1 MTLAARIPAEKSDGD
16 INPHKLLLKM
26 ECPRSHNSSLIV
38 KELIKPVASL
48 LTEFYDVNFTTG
60 QAKSGICGLHRG
72 LLAPDKKALMIF
84 SMSTAES
91 QVIHQQSLPV
101 PTGPGPWQLGI
112 TFLAWFRAAPSH
124 GAQKHTRVPGQVH
137 IRASWHK
144 TNTDHQPGKR

>member
-1 MTLAARIPAEKSDGD
+1 
-16 INPHKLLLKM
+16 M

-91 QVIHQQSLPV
+91 QVIHQQSPASSHRAR
-101 PTGPGPWQLGI
+101 TWQLGI
-112 TFLAWFRAAPSH
+112 TFLAWFRAALPMEHRSTH
-124 GAQKHTRVPGQVH
+124 VCLGRYTRVPHGTKQTQTTSLERDNLLFG
-137 IRASWHK
+137 ILFRCLFK
-144 TNTDHQPGKR
+144 LLMIPLF